1 MRRTPSGRSYTDLM
15 AQGPAGIVRKRWS
28 LSLVLAVALLGAAG
42 TAAAHDVAVPPSAAP
57 TSVFE
62 SQGAEPSVTSLAAC
76 SGAPMPDP
84 DRVITGEFASD
95 LEKSYVLV
103 PFDVPAQVDASPVTA
118 VRVKYCYDQPELPTD
133 ALFKNVLDLG
143 LYEPRADP
151 SKPWGRPEFRG
162 WGGSSHP
169 DVTLAAD
176 GFEAEDGATTK
187 AFLPGPAPAGEWAV
201 ELGTAAIASQ
211 LEGNLDGQV
220 AWRVEID
227 LITDPAFAD
236 EPYATTPC
244 ADGGFC
250 EYDDTPS
257 QRDRGWYAGDFHVH
271 GEHSARQDAPMR
283 EVFNYSFCPDPAL
296 GSLCQQE
303 GSQPGAGLDFI
314 TLSDYVGGSSWGE
327 IGRFQAD
334 YPDKL
339 VIRSAEVITYRGHAN
354 NHGVAE
360 QADYRTGPLYVR
372 SADGTLLLARASRPA
387 SELFD
392 FVRRQDGFTQINHPT
407 IFPTLVPGFDFLCR
421 GCPWD
426 YSAAETDYSQV
437 DAIEIATG
445 PAGLR
450 DIPTQ
455 PGPNPFTL
463 TAIKFW
469 EDAIDSG
476 GTNSNKIAAV
486 GSSDSHNAGRSNDP
500 VTQAPIGQATTVVRA
515 DELSEQG
522 IEDGV
527 KAGHTYVKV
536 FGNDGPDLRLSA
548 TVPGS
553 KDQPA
558 IMGDTIKA
566 DEATFNASVLNLN
579 AARTARPGVYTLF
592 LYRNGAPFLTV
603 PLPGAGD
610 RFDFSFPSLGPARY
624 RLQVQRLV
632 AGAASIEA
640 VSSPIY
646 NEPAESEPPPPPPPA
661 PEDCATTV
669 RGTDG
674 ADRFAGTVGSDH
686 FRGGRGAD
694 RIKGRSG
701 DDCLYGGRG
710 RDRLGGGSGEDVLRS
725 GRGRDYVNA
734 ADGEADR
741 VRCGKGRKDR
751 ARVDE
756 LDTVA
761 RSCERVREIPR

>member
-1 MRRTPSGRSYTDLM
+1 M
-15 AQGPAGIVRKRWS
+15 AQRPAGIVRNRWP
-28 LSLVLAVALLGAAG
+28 LSLVLAVALLGPAG
-42 TAAAHDVAVPPSAAP
+42 TATAHDVAVPPGTAP
-57 TSVFE
+57 TSAFE
-62 SQGAEPSVTSLAAC
+62 SQGTEPQGAAIAAC
-76 SGAPMPDP
+76 SGTPMPDP
-84 DRVITGEFASD
+84 DRVITGEFTSD

-133 ALFKNVLDLG
+133 AVFKNVLDLG

-151 SKPWGRPEFRG
+151 SKPWGRAEFRG

-169 DVTLAAD
+169 DVTLSAD

-187 AFLPGPAPAGEWAV
+187 AFLPGPAPAGERAV

-211 LEGNLDGQV
+211 LEGNLDGKV

-250 EYDDTPS
+250 EYDDTPA

-271 GEHSARQDAPMR
+271 GDHSARQDAPMR
-283 EVFNYSFCPDPAL
+283 EVFDYSFCPDPAL
-296 GSLCQQE
+296 GSLCQKE

-334 YPDKL
+334 YPGKL

-392 FVRRQDGFTQINHPT
+392 FVRRQGGFTQINHPT

-437 DAIEIATG
+437 DSIEIATG
-445 PAGLR
+445 PAGLKQV
-450 DIPTQ
+450 TQ

-476 GTNSNKIAAV
+476 GINSNKIAAV
-486 GSSDSHNAGRSNDP
+486 GSSDSHNAGRFNDP
-500 VTQAPIGQATTVVRA
+500 TTQAPIGQATTVVRA
-515 DELSEQG
+515 NELSEQG
-522 IEDGV
+522 IRDGV

-579 AARTARPGVYTLF
+579 EARTARPGVYTLF

-603 PLPGAGD
+603 PLPATGD
-610 RFDFSFPSLGPARY
+610 RFDFSFPSLGAARY

-632 AGAASIEA
+632 VGAASIEA

-646 NEPAESEPPPPPPPA
+646 LEPAEGEPPPPPP
-661 PEDCATTV
+661 EDCARTV
-669 RGTDG
+669 RGTAG
-674 ADRFAGTVGSDH
+674 ADRFTGTPESDS
-686 FRGGRGAD
+686 FRGGRGPD
-694 RIKGRSG
+694 EIKGKG
-701 DDCLYGGRG
+701 ANDCLRGGRG
-710 RDRLGGGSGEDVLRS
+710 RDRVRGGPGSDLLLSGGGNDT
-725 GRGRDYVNA
+725 VNA
-734 ADGEADR
+734 ADGEADQ
-741 VRCGKGRKDR
+741 VRCGTGRRDR
-751 ARVDE
+751 VLHDE
-756 LDTVA
+756 LDAVA
-761 RSCERVREIPR
+761 GSCEKSKEIEVVP